1 MGRRLLTSAVLLA
14 LGLAAGFTIA
24 QAGSAVA
31 LAPQQARPASH
42 SDAPGLDE
50 FIPQGAFVRVAEETQ
65 RALVFIRTEQM
76 VSDSESLMEQ
86 FRRFFGE
93 ENVPDQPEAR
103 IQQSSGSGFL
113 VSADGHIVTNAHV
126 VSQTDV
132 NAHEVKVAETVT
144 VYLNNDDEYE
154 AEVVGVD
161 IGTDLAVLKIN
172 AGTDLPFVP
181 MGDSD
186 QSKVGEWVMALG
198 APFGLTNTVSAGI
211 ISAKGRAQVGG
222 TAGSTYQDFI
232 QTDAQI
238 NPGNSGGPLVNLRG
252 EVIGINTMILS
263 DRISGQ
269 FSGVGFA
276 IPVNLVRGVVDQLI
290 EHGRV
295 IRGWL
300 GISMRPL
307 DPDLA
312 DAYGLDRRAMRG
324 AVEIS
329 TVNVGE
335 PADTAGIQAGDIV
348 VATDGS
354 DLDSDQDFLQR
365 IAMTPPDAS
374 ISLDIVRMV
383 PDDTPVGL
391 THESQSI
398 SVMLGERPP
407 EIDVLADQN
416 QGSGFTGFS
425 RRPNLEEHEMT
436 PLEER
441 FGILLSDLEPNLA
454 SELEYRTS
462 DGGVVVLGVLRN
474 SIVADQG
481 LLGFI
486 VEGTIIRRINMRPV
500 NSIADFE
507 ELIDRF
513 EPGDTAIFDLRE
525 PGDIAVR
532 VVVEIPQ

>member
-1 MGRRLLTSAVLLA
+1 MSRRLLTSAALLA

-42 SDAPGLDE
+42 TDAPGLDE

-65 RALVFIRTEQM
+65 RGLVFIRTEQM
-76 VSDSESLMEQ
+76 VSGESLMEQ

-93 ENVPDQPEAR
+93 ENVPDQPEDR
-103 IQQSSGSGFL
+103 VQQSSGSGFL
-113 VSADGHIVTNAHV
+113 ISAEGYIVTNAHV

-132 NAHEVKVAETVT
+132 NAHEVKIAETVT
-144 VYLNNDDEYE
+144 VFLNNDDEYE

-161 IGTDLAVLKIN
+161 IGTDLAVLKID
-172 AGTDLPFVP
+172 AGADLPFVP

-222 TAGSTYQDFI
+222 PAGSTYQDFI

-300 GISMRPL
+300 GISMRSL
-307 DPDLA
+307 DPQLA
-312 DAYGLDRRAMRG
+312 DAYGLDRRAVRG

-329 TVNVGE
+329 TVNADE
-335 PADTAGIQAGDIV
+335 PAEMAGVQPGDIV
-348 VATDGS
+348 VATDGRE
-354 DLDSDQDFLQR
+354 LDSDQDFLQR

-374 ISLDIVRMV
+374 ITLDIVRMV
-383 PDDTPVGL
+383 PDDTAIGL
-391 THESQSI
+391 TPESQSI
-398 SVMLGERPP
+398 SVLLAERPP

-416 QGSGFTGFS
+416 QGSGFTAFS
-425 RRPNLEEHEMT
+425 RRPNLDEHELT
-436 PLEER
+436 PIEER
-441 FGILLSDLEPNLA
+441 FGLLLSELEPNLA

-462 DGGVVVLGVLRN
+462 DGGIVVLGVLRDG
-474 SIVADQG
+474 SVVDQG
-481 LLGFI
+481 LRGYFI
-486 VEGTIIRRINMRPV
+486 EGTIIRRINMRPV

-507 ELIDRF
+507 DLIGSF

-525 PGDIAVR
+525 PGDIGVR
-532 VVVEIPQ
+532 VVVEIPR